1 MKKLFFAFILIFAGS
16 MTYAQT
22 LEELKAEQAIKKD
35 SVDAIQKRVDDLQSQ
50 IDGFAGWK
58 IGAFGTIGGN
68 LSGYNN
74 WYSKGTPNS
83 SAGNLGFTV
92 NGFANLDREKFFWK
106 NATNINLSWVKLDDK
121 DIDTDETSFQEANDV
136 FTLSSLYGYKLNSK
150 FAVSALGEYRSTI
163 INNFNDPG
171 YLDIGIGAT
180 WTPIPELVVVI
191 HPLNYNFVFSDGGNS
206 VFESSLGA
214 KIVADYT
221 KSFGDV
227 NFKSNLSMFQ
237 SYKSSDY
244 SNWTWTNSLGYTLWK
259 GIGIGLEGGLRKN
272 KQEALDYALNGPNP
286 DLGATFDNVDNKLQ
300 TYWLVGVNYNFK

>member
-1 MKKLFFAFILIFAGS
+1 MKKLFFAFVLIFAAS
-16 MTYAQT
+16 ISHAQT

-35 SVDAIQKRVDDLQSQ
+35 SVAAIQNRVNGLQSQ

-68 LSGYNN
+68 LSGFNN

-83 SAGNLGFTV
+83 SAGNIGFTV
-92 NGFANLDREKFFWK
+92 NGYANLDREKFFWK
-106 NATNINLSWVKLDDK
+106 NSTNINLSWVKLDNK
-121 DIDTDETSFQEANDV
+121 DIDNDESSFQAVNDV
-136 FTLSSLYGYKLNSK
+136 FTLSSLYGYKLNDK
-150 FAVSALGEYRSTI
+150 FAISALGEYRSTI

-171 YLDIGIGAT
+171 YLDFGIGAT
-180 WTPIPELVVVI
+180 WTPIPELVVVV
-191 HPLNYNFVFSDGGNS
+191 HPLNYNFVFSSGDS

-227 NFKSNLSMFQ
+227 NFRSNLSMFQ

-244 SNWTWTNSLGYTLWK
+244 SNWTWTNTLGYTLWK
-259 GIGIGLEGGLRKN
+259 GIGIGLEAGLRKN
-272 KQEALDYALNGPNP
+272 KQEALNYALTGPNP
-286 DLGATFDNVDNKLQ
+286 DLGATFDNVDNELQ
-300 TYWLVGVNYNFK
+300 TYWLVGINYNFK